1 MLLIM
6 MTAIFGTIPVL
17 KGPPLLLLLLLR
29 LFLAGKNRKR
39 EDGGWM
45 VDATELT

>member
-1 MLLIM
+1 M

-17 KGPPLLLLLLLR
+17 KGPPLLLLLLR